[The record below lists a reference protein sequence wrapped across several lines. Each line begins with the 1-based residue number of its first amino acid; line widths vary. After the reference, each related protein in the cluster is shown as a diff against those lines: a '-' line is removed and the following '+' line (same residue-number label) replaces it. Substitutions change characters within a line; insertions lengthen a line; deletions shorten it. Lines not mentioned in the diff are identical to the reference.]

1 MKRSVKNICH
11 THEQQNPSIH
21 YKKRNHSDRK
31 ISNGLE
37 QDLEKRGNPNLLDPH
52 P

>member
-1 MKRSVKNICH
+1 MKRLVKNICH

-31 ISNGLE
+31 INNGLK
-37 QDLEKRGNPNLLDPH
+37 QDLDKRGNPNLLDPH